1 METIHLKTIDPI
13 SQDLLRS
20 AGSRGLKL
28 TWDRYERLQPQDGFL
43 RVGLSCP
50 YGCLQGPCRI
60 DPFGRGPDRGLC
72 GLDRDGMVAALLLR
86 LTLQGALEALNE
98 LPAQEKISEILWPP
112 TLDRVF
118 SQTIKKL
125 GGWQLPIKE
134 ISHTTFLLHRP
145 QDSPEI
151 MILQSLR
158 LGILA
163 LGFLE
168 KRKRLENLP
177 AGLSIQAGYGL
188 LAGKE
193 VIIGVCGQPSRHL
206 IESLSEEIF
215 RKLNRRGQIVSLG
228 NWIPLKNEIL
238 PCACTS
244 GETELLLSSGKI
256 HLLIAGPGT
265 DPSIVELCRI
275 LNIPLITSQ
284 DIKKPEEILRLA
296 QEHSGISSQT
306 TFNPDSSLL
315 EEAEVI
321 MAAQVLE
328 ELWKKESLPK
338 VALIGGADTPQQSLG
353 WIPVE
358 LASSLRGEEYL
369 VASWG
374 DAALWIIKKG
384 LASLK
389 YSPPVRILDEK
400 KGHLLALEALAA
412 AERLKDLYGICF
424 TGLKSCKDL
433 AMALGLAGLGLK
445 VCAAIPLP
453 LWGSEMV
460 RNLLQE
466 KLAAL
471 GGSLTHFDHPAHP
484 QEILE
489 WFLKE
494 EL

>member
-86 LTLQGALEALNE
+86 LTFQGALEALNE

-112 TLDRVF
+112 ALDRVF
-118 SQTIKKL
+118 SQAIKKI

-163 LGFLE
+163 LGLIE
-168 KRKRLENLP
+168 KRKRMENLP

-188 LAGKE
+188 LTGKE

-206 IESLSEEIF
+206 IESLSEEIS
-215 RKLNRRGQIVSLG
+215 RKLNRRGQVVSLG
-228 NWIPLKNEIL
+228 NWIPLKDGLL
-238 PCACTS
+238 PCACTL
-244 GETELLLSSGKI
+244 GEAELLLGSGKI

-265 DPSIVELCRI
+265 DPSIFELCRI

-284 DIKKPEEILRLA
+284 DIKKPEEILHLA
-296 QEHSGISSQT
+296 QEHAGISSQT

-315 EEAEVI
+315 EEAQVI
-321 MAAQVLE
+321 MTAQVLE
-328 ELWKKESLPK
+328 ELLKKESTMKL
-338 VALIGGADTPQQSLG
+338 VLLGGADTPQHAMG

-358 LASSLRGEEYL
+358 VASSLSGEGYL

-400 KGHLLALEALAA
+400 RGHLLALEALAA
-412 AERLKDLYGICF
+412 AGRLKDLQGICF
-424 TGLKSCKDL
+424 TGLKNCKDL
-433 AMALGLAGLGLK
+433 AMALGLASLGLK
-445 VCAAIPLP
+445 VCVAVPLP
-453 LWGSEMV
+453 LWGSELV
-460 RNLLQE
+460 RKLLVG
-466 KLAAL
+466 KLVEQ
-471 GGSLTHFDHPAHP
+471 GGSLTHFDHPADA

-489 WFLKE
+489 WFLR
-494 EL
+494 